1 MREAIALTLVD
12 GIGPSRANLLINE
25 YGSPEEVFR
34 VSTTELHREGHI
46 PLAVAE
52 RFSFQQYE
60 REVDTILEWC
70 EQNNVTIILPDSSLY
85 PPLLTQI
92 YDPPT
97 VLYGLGNLNLL
108 TEPSIAVIGMRKLS
122 DYGRKAAKVITDGLC
137 DAGYVITS
145 GLAYGADE
153 AAHEAVLA
161 HHGKT
166 IAVMATGPDR
176 VYPAAHRDLAG
187 RIQERGAILTEYPP
201 GSTGNRYRFVQRNR
215 VVSGMSEA
223 TVVLEAAHKSG
234 SLITANFAISQGR
247 EVFAVPGSIFSGC
260 SEGTNELIATGA
272 TPALSAEQ
280 IVKALGGNVTEKQQE
295 DTLESEQLKLFEDTL
310 PEYLSPEEVRVLKSL
325 CTENAQRVDQLIES
339 LDMSFD
345 ELFGILLNL
354 EMNTLIEQVPG
365 GGYRRV

>member
-12 GIGPSRANLLINE
+12 GIGPSRANLLINQ
-25 YGSPEEVFR
+25 YGSPKEVFA
-34 VSTTELHREGHI
+34 VSSEQLHCEGHI
-46 PLAVAE
+46 PCAVAE
-52 RFSFQQYE
+52 RFSFHLYE

-70 EQNNVTIILPDSSLY
+70 EQNNVTIILPNSALY
-85 PPLLTQI
+85 PPLLPQI

-108 TEPSIAVIGMRKLS
+108 TEPSVAVIGMRKIS

-166 IAVMATGPDR
+166 VAVMATGPDR

-187 RIQERGAILTEYPP
+187 RIQERGAIITEYPP
-201 GSTGNRYRFVQRNR
+201 GSKGNRYRFVQRNR
-215 VVSGMSEA
+215 VVSGMSIA

-260 SEGTNELIATGA
+260 SEGTNELIASGA
-272 TPALSAEQ
+272 TPALSAQQ
-280 IVKALGGNVTEKQQE
+280 IVTALSDESSMGREE
-295 DTLESEQLKLFEDTL
+295 HIPESEQLKLFEDTL
-310 PEYLSPEEVRVLKSL
+310 PEYLSPEEIIVLKSL
-325 CTENAQRVDQLIES
+325 CTENALRVDQLIEL
-339 LDMSFD
+339 LDIDFD
-345 ELFGILLNL
+345 ALFGILLNL

-365 GGYRRV
+365 GGYRRL